1 MLASGSCCRF
11 TAVGMW
17 GLVLFLVGFFPASV
31 FQDGLAPFLGE
42 AKTIPLFAATGSLLG
57 AVWLR

>member
-1 MLASGSCCRF
+1 
-11 TAVGMW
+11 MW

-31 FQDGLAPFLGE
+31 FQDGPAPFLGE